1 MRKDAEIF
9 YLCRPKTIPMPL
21 HRKKHYD
28 QRRWLMKQPFEAQE
42 KAQRR
47 LDYFFYAIIA
57 AAVVVAMSFSL
68 FKNHN
73 IGRAVLFFLFLIWW
87 TYFALKSDLH
97 RIAKM
102 KGWETV
108 AKMTYDPK
116 VEKPREEA
124 SLREERLK
132 TPIDTETLIVMENI
146 TNLEQLETILFD
158 YVEVE
163 CDTLCDDL
171 PLLWKVGENRYS
183 VTFPCGISRKHLYE
197 LMDNL
202 ICFPDSA
209 TVYGWCRSDLF
220 KKKGDGWLFLRNG
233 GEDMLVAYSDDGTLW
248 EIDATDAVL
257 RNPHYANGFKEYPTI
272 DWNTAKQLGV
282 YY

>member
-1 MRKDAEIF
+1 
-9 YLCRPKTIPMPL
+9 MPL

-57 AAVVVAMSFSL
+57 VAVVVAMSFSL

-116 VEKPREEA
+116 AEKPREEA
-124 SLREERLK
+124 TLREERLK
-132 TPIDTETLIVMENI
+132 TPIDTETLIVMENV
-146 TNLEQLETILFD
+146 TNLEERD
-158 YVEVE
+158 G
-163 CDTLCDDL
+163 
-171 PLLWKVGENRYS
+171 PVGVVR
-183 VTFPCGISRKHLYE
+183 PCVRPH
-197 LMDNL
+197 
-202 ICFPDSA
+202 PQ
-209 TVYGWCRSDLF
+209 
-220 KKKGDGWLFLRNG
+220 G
-233 GEDMLVAYSDDGTLW
+233 G
-248 EIDATDAVL
+248 
-257 RNPHYANGFKEYPTI
+257 PHHCGPRRQRPY
-272 DWNTAKQLGV
+272 
-282 YY
+282 